1 FQFAL
6 PVFAMLFRS
15 FKREP
20 RRLAWLCA
28 VVLIAHWAESLW
40 LIEPLFRSDEVP
52 VHWMDAVAL
61 LAIGGL
67 WLARVLFL
75 HAEPPVLP
83 APRLLQPSPV
93 EGPALQPDP
102 KSELEAYRASQQSLL
117 HAYRWVD
124 RSRGVVQIPIE
135 QAMRLTAERSG
146 ALGDAQ

>member
-1 FQFAL
+1 MPNRRLCLRLLRPGLPIMVEKTAAPAEVRTYEPDAIDARRIVAAALIVAALIAGCGFAIAWL
-6 PVFAMLFRS
+6 DRGFAHGYG
-15 FKREP
+15 REP
-20 RRLAWLCA
+20 
-28 VVLIAHWAESLW
+28 
-40 LIEPLFRSDEVP
+40 
-52 VHWMDAVAL
+52 
-61 LAIGGL
+61 
-67 WLARVLFL
+67 
-75 HAEPPVLP
+75 P